1 MEISCHEVWREIS
14 NYLENDISPALRRKM
29 ERHFAQC
36 KHCAA
41 VLDGAHNVIMLI
53 GDGRTFTLPAGFS
66 QRLQDKL
73 KEEMEKK

>member
-14 NYLENDISPALRRKM
+14 NYIENDVSPQLRRKL

-66 QRLQDKL
+66 QRLHDKL
-73 KEEMEKK
+73 KKEMEKK